1 MKIKSIYSGHRY
13 PKEIISHVVWLY
25 HRFTLSYRDIEDILA
40 YRGIEVSY
48 ESIRQWC
55 LKFGK
60 LYAKKLRKKH
70 GIKSDTWYLDEV
82 FITIR
87 GQLHYL
93 WRAVD
98 QDGEVIDILVQKRK
112 DKKSA
117 KRFFNKLLKKQGR
130 VPYELITDKLRSYG
144 AAKKELMPSV
154 THNQERYANNRAE
167 NSHQKTR
174 QQERQMRGFKSHK
187 QAQIFL
193 SIHGQ
198 VNNLFNL
205 GRHLMNAKNYRSFRE
220 RALNEW
226 TVISYA

>member
-1 MKIKSIYSGHRY
+1 MKTKSLYSGHRY
-13 PKEIISHVVWLY
+13 PKQIISHVVWLY
-25 HRFTLSYRDIEDILA
+25 HRFTLSFRDIEDMLA
-40 YRGIEVSY
+40 YRGIKVSY

-60 LYAKKLRKKH
+60 HYARKLRKKH
-70 GIKSDTWYLDEV
+70 GLKSDSWYLDEV
-82 FITIR
+82 FIRID

-98 QDGEVIDILVQKRK
+98 QDGETLDILVQKRK
-112 DKKSA
+112 DTKAA
-117 KRFFNKLLKKQGR
+117 KRFFKKLLKKQKQ
-130 VPYELITDKLRSYG
+130 VPHQLITDKLKSYG
-144 AAKKELMPSV
+144 SAKNELMPSV
-154 THNQERYANNRAE
+154 THIQERYENNRAE
-167 NSHQKTR
+167 NSHQRTR

-205 GRHLMNAKNYRSFRE
+205 GRYLMSAKNYRLFRE
-220 RALNEW
+220 RSLNEW
-226 TVISYA
+226 TEISCA